1 MWIEKY
7 NQLEIVDSLNNLVNG
22 KEEHIEKKNEEI
34 SLCFENEKLIH
45 SN

>member
-1 MWIEKY
+1 MVVPTGLRK
-7 NQLEIVDSLNNLVNG
+7 G
-22 KEEHIEKKNEEI
+22 KREGKKEHIEKKNEEI